1 MRQAKFVVALAAA
14 ASACPL
20 HDLAEALE
28 AGRAAAGPHDWP
40 YAAACAAYANTTEV
54 AWCGAGVRNSSGFAA
69 LAAAA
74 GPRAAYVVAAD
85 GAGAALE
92 DRPSQRA
99 CGIVG
104 GVELKRR
111 EIGHRRRR
119 GDSAAAD
126 EDDGRSPDSVLF
138 GAPRFGARL
147 PARFGDG
154 RSAARAESE
163 ELLSVDGSAPT
174 SPV

>member
-74 GPRAAYVVAAD
+74 GPRAPYVLSAECNWPLWKSCHRDAVDAKT
-85 GAGAALE
+85 
-92 DRPSQRA
+92 P
-99 CGIVG
+99 
-104 GVELKRR
+104 
-111 EIGHRRRR
+111 RRRR
-119 GDSAAAD
+119 ALTPGVQRH
-126 EDDGRSPDSVLF
+126 GP
-138 GAPRFGARL
+138 PRERALRRPRL
-147 PARFGDG
+147 
-154 RSAARAESE
+154 
-163 ELLSVDGSAPT
+163 
-174 SPV
+174 